1 MSKIDDKYPQF
12 IRIDE
17 EKKTKFLEPL
27 VGFPGSLFYKRELGE
42 VYLMAAALGY
52 KNQLREKPKKSKE
65 VRTYHGLSDSYKLL
79 IRIIVLSSE
88 NYNYEILK
96 DGIQTLKIIEEYA
109 NGGVS
114 LLHDKILHGG
124 IGFSIEDE
132 LWSEIKS
139 LNHH

>member
-1 MSKIDDKYPQF
+1 MSKIDDNYPQF

-17 EKKTKFLEPL
+17 EKKNKFLEPL
-27 VGFPGSLFYKRELGE
+27 VTLPGSLFNKREQGE
-42 VYLMAAALGY
+42 IYLMAAALGY
-52 KNQLREKPKKSKE
+52 KNQLREKSKKSKDI
-65 VRTYHGLSDSYKLL
+65 RLYSTLNDNSKLL

-96 DGIQTLKIIEEYA
+96 DGFLTLKIIEEYA

-114 LLHDKILHGG
+114 LLHDKIFHSG
-124 IGFSIEDE
+124 INFSIEEE

-139 LNHH
+139 LKQH